1 MTHHLSDFAPLVF
14 KGWAVVLPV
23 LCVALIV
30 DAVRGARED
39 LGHAFRDRSER

>member
-14 KGWAVVLPV
+14 KGWAVVLLA
-23 LCVALIV
+23 LCVVLIA
-30 DAVRGARED
+30 DAVRGARDD